1 MSSEASQ
8 QAATIVDSIQKVTVV
23 GAGTMGNGI
32 AQVFATSGFPVTIID
47 PFEASLE
54 RARGAIDNS
63 LGRMVKKEKISADDA
78 QSILGRV
85 SFETSLTAA
94 KGSQWAVEAIP
105 EEEKLKEDVLS
116 GLDENVDEG
125 GVIASNT
132 SSISITRLASY
143 TKRPERFV
151 GMHFM
156 NPVPMMKLVE
166 VIRGHKTDDAVLEAT
181 MELSRRRGKE
191 PWQAEDD
198 PGFVANRILCPMLNE
213 AMYALMEGVATK
225 ESIDEVM
232 KLGMGHPMGPLTLA
246 DFVGLDVCLNILEVL
261 HAELGDPKYRPCPL
275 LRRMV
280 AAGDLGRK
288 TGRGFYDY
296 S

>member
-8 QAATIVDSIQKVTVV
+8 QAASIVDSIQKVTVV

-105 EEEKLKEDVLS
+105 EEEKLKGYPLKGSVWS
-116 GLDENVDEG
+116 EG
-125 GVIASNT
+125 MRWYFS
-132 SSISITRLASY
+132 
-143 TKRPERFV
+143 
-151 GMHFM
+151 
-156 NPVPMMKLVE
+156 
-166 VIRGHKTDDAVLEAT
+166 
-181 MELSRRRGKE
+181 
-191 PWQAEDD
+191 
-198 PGFVANRILCPMLNE
+198 
-213 AMYALMEGVATK
+213 
-225 ESIDEVM
+225 
-232 KLGMGHPMGPLTLA
+232 
-246 DFVGLDVCLNILEVL
+246 
-261 HAELGDPKYRPCPL
+261 
-275 LRRMV
+275 
-280 AAGDLGRK
+280 
-288 TGRGFYDY
+288 
-296 S
+296 